1 VAHAV
6 SVIGLGVMGQRMLA
20 SMAINRQ
27 FSVLSA
33 WDPDAGACDRT
44 RKLYPEIRIADS
56 SADAI
61 ADDSTGVVYIACP
74 PVWHKEY
81 AIAAMQAGK
90 AVYCEKPLGVDI
102 AQSRELVELA
112 QAAGVVNI
120 VNFSLASAAAVREV
134 EKRLAA
140 GSLGDLAGVD
150 MRVHFSQW
158 PREWQMDAAAWLSYR
173 EQGGFA
179 REVLSHW
186 VYLTQRLFGPVE
198 LRSAAVRFP
207 DAERAETHI
216 LAELRAGPLP
226 VSVAGSVGGVGPDR
240 VEYTIWGSRQSCRI
254 VDWNRLLTSDGG
266 DWQPQLTHI
275 DDPRKLG
282 YQLQLANAA
291 AAVSGASH
299 SMPDF
304 ADALSVQ
311 ILIEDMLA
319 EHVHSART

>member
-1 VAHAV
+1 
-6 SVIGLGVMGQRMLA
+6 MGQRMLA
-20 SMAINRQ
+20 SMAVNRQ

-33 WDPDAGACDRT
+33 WDPDAGARRNT
-44 RKLYPEIRIADS
+44 RELYPKIRIADS
-56 SADAI
+56 PADAI
-61 ADDSTGVVYIACP
+61 DTDGTGVVYIACP
-74 PVWHKEY
+74 PVWHKES

-90 AVYCEKPLGVDI
+90 AVYCEKPLGVDV
-102 AQSRELVELA
+102 AQSRELVEQA
-112 QAAGVVNI
+112 QEAGVVNI

-150 MRVHFSQW
+150 VRVHFSRW
-158 PREWQMDAAAWLSYR
+158 PREWQMDAASWLSYR

-186 VYLTQRLFGPVE
+186 VYLSERLFGRAQ
-198 LRSAAVRFP
+198 LCRAAARFP
-207 DAERAETHI
+207 DRERAETHL
-216 LAELRAGPLP
+216 LADLQAGGLP

-240 VEYTIWGSRQSCRI
+240 VEYTIWGSRLSCRI
-254 VDWNRLLTSDGG
+254 VDWNRLLTSTGG

-275 DDPRKLG
+275 DDPRQLG
-282 YQLQLANAA
+282 YQLQLDNAA
-291 AAVSGASH
+291 AAISGASH

-319 EHVHSART
+319 EQ

>member
-1 VAHAV
+1 
-6 SVIGLGVMGQRMLA
+6 MGQRMLG
-20 SMAINRQ
+20 SMAVNRQ

-33 WDPDAGACDRT
+33 WDPDSSACDHT
-44 RKLYPEIRIADS
+44 RELYPEIRIADS
-56 SADAI
+56 PADAI
-61 ADDSTGVVYIACP
+61 DADGAGVVYIACP

-81 AIAAMQAGK
+81 SIAAMQAGK
-90 AVYCEKPLGVDI
+90 AVYCEKPLGVDVT
-102 AQSRELVELA
+102 QSRELVEQA
-112 QAAGVVNI
+112 QEAGVVNI

-150 MRVHFSQW
+150 VRVHFSQW

-186 VYLTQRLFGPVE
+186 MYLSERLFGRAE
-198 LRSAAVRFP
+198 LCSAAVRFP
-207 DAERAETHI
+207 DHERAETHV
-216 LAELRAGPLP
+216 LADLQAGGLP
-226 VSVAGSVGGVGPDR
+226 VSIAGSVGGAGPDR

-254 VDWNRLLTSDGG
+254 FDWNRLVTSDGG
-266 DWQPQLTHI
+266 NWQPQLTHI
-275 DDPRKLG
+275 DDPRQLG
-282 YQLQLANAA
+282 YQLQLDNAA
-291 AAVSGASH
+291 AAISGANH

-319 EHVHSART
+319 A

>member
-1 VAHAV
+1 
-6 SVIGLGVMGQRMLA
+6 MGQRMLG
-20 SMAINRQ
+20 SMAVNQQ

-33 WDPDAGACDRT
+33 WDPDARARDHT
-44 RKLYPEIRIADS
+44 HALYPEIRIAG
-56 SADAI
+56 SAGDAI
-61 ADDSTGVVYIACP
+61 NDGSTGVVYIACP

-81 AIAAMQAGK
+81 SIAAMQAGK
-90 AVYCEKPLGVDI
+90 AVYCEKPLGVDV
-102 AQSRELVELA
+102 AQSRELVE
-112 QAAGVVNI
+112 QARDAGVVNI

-150 MRVHFSQW
+150 VRVHFSQW
-158 PREWQMDAAAWLSYR
+158 PREWQTDAAAWLSYR

-186 VYLTQRLFGPVE
+186 VYLSERLFGPAE
-198 LRSAAVRFP
+198 LCSAAVRFP
-207 DAERAETHI
+207 DHERAETHM
-216 LAELRAGPLP
+216 LADLQAGGLP
-226 VSVAGSVGGVGPDR
+226 VSVAGSVGGAGPDR

-254 VDWNRLLTSDGG
+254 FDWNRLVTSDGG

-275 DDPRKLG
+275 DDPRQLG
-282 YQLQLANAA
+282 YQLQLDNAA
-291 AAVSGASH
+291 AAISGASH

-319 EHVHSART
+319 A

>member
-1 VAHAV
+1 
-6 SVIGLGVMGQRMLA
+6 MGQRMLA
-20 SMAINRQ
+20 SMAVNQQ

-33 WDPDAGACDRT
+33 WDPDPGACDRT
-44 RKLYPEIRIADS
+44 RALYPEIRIADS
-56 SADAI
+56 PADAI
-61 ADDSTGVVYIACP
+61 ADDGTGVVYVACP

-81 AIAAMQAGK
+81 SIAAMQAGK

-102 AQSRELVELA
+102 AQSRELVE
-112 QAAGVVNI
+112 QARSAGVVNI

-150 MRVHFSQW
+150 VRVHFSQW

-186 VYLTQRLFGPVE
+186 VYLSERLFGRAE
-198 LRSAAVRFP
+198 LCSAAVRFP
-207 DAERAETHI
+207 DQERAESHI
-216 LAELRAGPLP
+216 LADLQAGGLP
-226 VSVAGSVGGVGPDR
+226 VSVAGSIGGVGPDR

-254 VDWNRLLTSDGG
+254 VDWNRLVTSDGG
-266 DWQPQLTHI
+266 EWQPQLTHI
-275 DDPRKLG
+275 DDPRQLG
-282 YQLQLANAA
+282 YQLQLDNAA
-291 AAVSGASH
+291 AAISGASH

-304 ADALSVQ
+304 TDALSVQ

-319 EHVHSART
+319 A